1 MCQRIS
7 EKRVTLKIKIEYY
20 PELLTTGTIKLFGST
35 KRSKTNDETGK
46 TVLMKQCYFVAI
58 LLLININIIQKL
70 RLHLSQ
76 IIHLAIY

>member
-7 EKRVTLKIKIEYY
+7 EKRVTLKIKTEYY

-46 TVLMKQCYFVAI
+46 TALMK
-58 LLLININIIQKL
+58 
-70 RLHLSQ
+70 
-76 IIHLAIY
+76 